1 MPATQLAEVT
11 EVGSGDERRP
21 LMTTAN
27 MAWMNLG
34 FFGVQFS
41 FGLTQSA
48 VNPIFLFLGAEAHD
62 LPILNIAGPITG
74 LLIQPFI
81 GAMSDKTWSP
91 RWGRRRPYILGGSL
105 VMIIILFLFPL
116 VTALW
121 MAVICLWLVD
131 AGNNTAMEPYRA
143 LISDRLRKLQ
153 IPKGFLIQS
162 MFTGAGAVLA
172 NVSLFIFQKLL
183 PGGGEGSVP
192 TWVFVVFWFGAVCA
206 IVTVGLAMTRTKE
219 ITPTDEE
226 LAHIQTQSKGV
237 GATVREIAYAVKVM
251 PIGMHKIGL
260 AFLFQWYAMFIYW
273 QFVSVSVAESV
284 WNAAPDT
291 PGYEEAAGWVGMM
304 NGSYNFVTMLSAL
317 FLLPLCHRYGGKK
330 VHAGTLLLA
339 GLSLAW
345 LSTID
350 NQLLTLVPMIGLGIC
365 WASMVGVPYLMVAGM
380 VPRERTGV
388 YMGILNMM
396 IVVPMLI
403 QTLTFGWIFE
413 NLLDSRG
420 TNAILLAGALL
431 GCAALAMLW
440 VNPPRSDEDS
450 TVLPLGG
457 QREITVYD
465 RVVVGSDG
473 SPSALYAV
481 ARAHEVAAAAEARM
495 VVVAA
500 YDPGT
505 GTGEQQPDG
514 RRLLHGQGA
523 ARAAMT
529 RSVRDLTS
537 ERIRE
542 IEQVIVAAEPAEAL
556 LQVANRNPASLIVVG
571 NRGLGAQEGEVLGSV
586 PREIV
591 RHAACDVLVVQTSA
605 LNDDML
611 VSEPRRE

>member
-1 MPATQLAEVT
+1 MATTNVAEIP
-11 EVGSGDERRP
+11 EVNAEDERRP
-21 LMTTAN
+21 LMTTGN

-48 VNPIFLFLGAEAHD
+48 VNPIFLFLGADAHS

-91 RWGRRRPYILGGSL
+91 RFGKRKPYILGGAA
-105 VMIIILFLFPL
+105 VMILILFLFPL

-121 MAVICLWLVD
+121 MAVICLWLLD

-143 LISDRLRKLQ
+143 LISDRLRKVQ

-172 NVSLFIFQKLL
+172 NVSLFIFQKVL
-183 PGGGEGSVP
+183 PGGAEGQVP

-206 IVTVGLAMTRTKE
+206 IVTVGVAMMRTKE
-219 ITPTDEE
+219 VTPTDEE
-226 LAHIQTQSKGV
+226 LAHIRTQSKGLP
-237 GATVREIAYAVKVM
+237 ATVREIAEAVKVM

-284 WNAAPDT
+284 WNTT
-291 PGYEEAAGWVGMM
+291 PGTPLYEEAAGWSGLM
-304 NGSYNFVTMLSAL
+304 NGGYNFVTMISAL
-317 FLLPLCHRYGGKK
+317 FLLPLCQRYGGKK
-330 VHAGTLLLA
+330 GHAGALTLA

-345 LSTID
+345 LATIESPW
-350 NQLLTLVPMIGLGIC
+350 LTLVPMIGLGIC
-365 WASMVGVPYLMVAGM
+365 WASMVGVPYLMVASM

-403 QTLTFGWIFE
+403 QTLTFGFIFE
-413 NLLDSRG
+413 NFLDSQG
-420 TNAILLAGALL
+420 TNAMVMAGALL

-440 VNPPRSDEDS
+440 VNSPRPDEDS
-450 TVLPLGG
+450 SVMPLGG
-457 QREITVYD
+457 RREITVYD
-465 RVVVGSDG
+465 RVIVGSDG

-481 ARAHEVAAAAEARM
+481 ARAHEIASAAEARI
-495 VVVAA
+495 VVVTAYEPNGEAA
-500 YDPGT
+500 QEEEEAAG
-505 GTGEQQPDG
+505 G
-514 RRLLHGQGA
+514 RKLLHGEEA
-523 ARAAMT
+523 ARVAMR
-529 RSVRDLTS
+529 RSV
-537 ERIRE
+537 
-542 IEQVIVAAEPAEAL
+542 A
-556 LQVANRNPASLIVVG
+556 
-571 NRGLGAQEGEVLGSV
+571 
-586 PREIV
+586 
-591 RHAACDVLVVQTSA
+591 
-605 LNDDML
+605 
-611 VSEPRRE
+611 

>member
-1 MPATQLAEVT
+1 MVTAVADVT
-11 EVGSGDERRP
+11 EVSEDDERRP
-21 LMTTAN
+21 LMTSSN
-27 MAWMNLG
+27 IAWMNLG

-41 FGLTQSA
+41 FGLTQTA
-48 VNPIFLFLGAEAHD
+48 VNPLFLLLGADAHS

-91 RWGRRRPYILGGSL
+91 RWGRRKPFVLGGGL
-105 VMIIILFLFPL
+105 VCVIILFLFPL
-116 VTALW
+116 VSALW
-121 MAVICLWLVD
+121 MAVLCLWLVD

-172 NVSLFIFQKLL
+172 NVSLYVFQQTLT
-183 PGGGEGSVP
+183 GASDAGVP
-192 TWVFVVFWFGAVCA
+192 TWVFVCFWLGAVCCL
-206 IVTVGLAMTRTKE
+206 VTVSLAMWRTDE
-219 ITPTDEE
+219 VPPTDEE
-226 LAHIQTQSKGV
+226 LADIRTKSKGPI
-237 GATVREIAYAVKVM
+237 ATVAEIAEAVKVM

-284 WNAAPDT
+284 FNSEPGT
-291 PGYEEAAGWVGMM
+291 PGYEEAAGWTGLM
-304 NGSYNFVTMLSAL
+304 NGGYNFVTMISAL
-317 FLLPLCHRYGGKK
+317 FLLPLCFKYGGKR
-330 VHAGTLLLA
+330 VHAGTLALA

-345 LSTID
+345 LSTIET
-350 NQLLTLVPMIGLGIC
+350 QWLTLVPMIGLGIC
-365 WASMVGVPYLMVAGM
+365 WASMVGVPYLMVASM

-413 NLLDSRG
+413 NLLDDSG
-420 TNAILLAGALL
+420 TSAILLAGVLL

-440 VNPPRSDEDS
+440 VNPPPADEDS
-450 TVLPLGG
+450 SVMPLGG

-481 ARAHEVAAAAEARM
+481 ARAHEVASAAEAR
-495 VVVAA
+495 VIVVAA
-500 YDPGT
+500 YDSHDGADGQEELT
-505 GTGEQQPDG
+505 G
-514 RRLLHGQGA
+514 RRLLYGKEA
-523 ARAAMT
+523 ARTAVRKSVHEIT
-529 RSVRDLTS
+529 SDRVRD
-537 ERIRE
+537 
-542 IEQVIVAAEPAEAL
+542 IESVVVAAKPAEAL
-556 LQVANRNPASLIVVG
+556 LQVAGRSPASLIVVG

-586 PREIV
+586 PAEIV
-591 RHAACDVLVVQTSA
+591 RHAVCDVLVVQTSA
-605 LNDDML
+605 LHEE
-611 VSEPRRE
+611 V